1 MDFRINWGTARR
13 LAEQFPCLV
22 SVARLKRGNPG
33 QIEHRRGTDPTGQ
46 QMQRLS
52 PGILRTALR
61 QSLADPGQLYFCFVV
76 QTPCHPQPSNVTEHL
91 ASPHMTHYSIVMNAP
106 AMPKALASALA
117 LHQAGRLDDAE
128 AGYLAVLKGNPDNT
142 DALHL
147 LSVLYLQRGFAEQSL
162 PIIERVLELAP
173 DAADAHGNKGSAL
186 QALERFDEA
195 ILAFRIAIQYAP
207 ETAHHH
213 YNLGNSLRAAGD
225 KTAAVDAYRHALRAA
240 PEMVQAH
247 SNLATTLSEL
257 GLFDEAVAHCKLA
270 IRYRPG
276 FADAHYNLGNAYRES
291 GRFDDAAKSY
301 RDAITHNAE
310 HADAYCNLGLTEMI
324 APGLNAA
331 IRTLAKAIKANPDQH
346 MARFYH
352 AVASEMIGAETDS
365 LFRALPNNDRTV
377 EAWLDSWTYVKS
389 HSTLK
394 TEIIHDPFRLLAF
407 ALEAATLPGLVLEFG
422 VRHGL
427 SIRYIAAGAGQMV
440 HGFDSFAGL
449 PSSWGSEPE
458 GVYSTGGAL
467 PAVPDNVTLH
477 KGLFEDTLGPFL
489 GNHPGAIRFCN
500 IDCDIYSSTVT
511 VLDALAPRIR
521 PGSVLVFD
529 EYLINPTWREDEHL
543 AFQQAVEKY
552 GWKYRYLAF
561 GIVTKQAC
569 VLIEAI

>member
-1 MDFRINWGTARR
+1 
-13 LAEQFPCLV
+13 
-22 SVARLKRGNPG
+22 
-33 QIEHRRGTDPTGQ
+33 
-46 QMQRLS
+46 
-52 PGILRTALR
+52 
-61 QSLADPGQLYFCFVV
+61 
-76 QTPCHPQPSNVTEHL
+76 
-91 ASPHMTHYSIVMNAP
+91 MTHYSIVMNAP

-128 AGYLAVLKGNPDNT
+128 AGYLAVLKGNPYNT

-427 SIRYIAAGAGQMV
+427 SIRYIAAGAGQTV

-449 PSSWGSEPE
+449 PSSWGSEPA

-489 GNHPGAIRFCN
+489 ENHPGPIRFCN